1 MAASRTSTRFWADR
15 ALLAVLAL
23 ALALAAVLTLTAA
36 PAAARG
42 APGPPPACLTK
53 PDASCPTART
63 PAADP
68 SAPAATAPAVSTP
81 SPAQEGDGTDGSGY
95 ADPGRALGASS
106 PSCKLALDAAARA
119 RCRQSGSITR
129 RHPLSSYGIDAR
141 VGFSLTDPGKSFLG
155 ALQSLAAGLWTGLVY
170 LVDAVLLLLEW
181 AFSLDLTATTLPKIH
196 GALTRLHQQAFG
208 EPWLLAAISL
218 TGLWGIW
225 RGLVQRQ
232 HTQTITALAAT
243 IGLMVLGLFI
253 VSAPEQTVGKASALA
268 NDAGT
273 GILAAATTGRP
284 DQPRTALAAALA
296 GTFNILIAD
305 PWCALEFGSLD
316 YCHQKTKSGA
326 TTAGLWLKYPAQSAE
341 RGELYKLVKGDQGGG
356 SLLDPLRIVT
366 TGTPLALLNL
376 PGPQQHKLP
385 GGIRDQVE
393 KAPVRVELQEAGGTF
408 PRFALLAVIAVGT
421 LGALGLLG
429 YIAVRLLLA
438 SLLTLLLLLLAPVML
453 LAPAFGD
460 SGRQTFLAWI
470 KRLVGAIAAKL
481 LYAVFLAIVLASARA
496 LASVGIGWFGTWLLL
511 AAFWWGVLLKRDEL
525 IGFASAGLPHHQEGS
540 VRGTLAQGY
549 YAWQLGRGAAALVT
563 GAAAGPVAL
572 AAAARARSGE
582 QRTARTAAISGL
594 AREHLDHAATRAIGA
609 EQQTAGALIAGR
621 PGAERDL
628 RSINRHLQR
637 HDDAV
642 VTARATGGAP
652 PKPTAQQQQLIAHRE
667 RLQAVLEDP
676 GMHAA
681 EEITRH
687 AQRNRALSGAPITAR
702 DLAAHQDA
710 RRREHQTLPP
720 DHERHLRAAG
730 VDPHEYRAAPV
741 ERQAQLTA
749 HVDEHLRRERAL
761 LDAAAPPSGT
771 ASGASV
777 EQAVAHLRSDE
788 LDARTRAERQRLRD
802 ERRRQRGRTGIYR

>member
-1 MAASRTSTRFWADR
+1 MVTVASRSNPRLRPFGFSAI
-15 ALLAVLAL
+15 
-23 ALALAAVLTLTAA
+23 
-36 PAAARG
+36 
-42 APGPPPACLTK
+42 C
-53 PDASCPTART
+53 RT
-63 PAADP
+63 
-68 SAPAATAPAVSTP
+68 
-81 SPAQEGDGTDGSGY
+81 
-95 ADPGRALGASS
+95 
-106 PSCKLALDAAARA
+106 
-119 RCRQSGSITR
+119 SGSITR

-232 HTQTITALAAT
+232 HAQTITALAAT
-243 IGLMVLGLFI
+243 IALMVLGLFI

-296 GTFNILIAD
+296 GTFNILVAD

-316 YCHQKTKSGA
+316 YCHQKTKTGA
-326 TTAGLWLKYPAQSAE
+326 TNAGLWLKYPAQSAE

-356 SLLDPLRIVT
+356 LLDPLRIVT

-376 PGPQQHKLP
+376 PQPQQHKLP
-385 GGIRDQVE
+385 GGIRDQVG

-470 KRLVGAIAAKL
+470 KRLIGAIAAKL
-481 LYAVFLAIVLASARA
+481 LYAVFLAIVLASAQA

-525 IGFASAGLPHHQEGS
+525 IGLLARH
-540 VRGTLAQGY
+540 RGNI
-549 YAWQLGRGAAALVT
+549 AAVARAMGVERMQIHRWLKRF
-563 GAAAGPVAL
+563 AL
-572 AAAARARSGE
+572 AIEAYRNPDE
-582 QRTARTAAISGL
+582 T
-594 AREHLDHAATRAIGA
+594 
-609 EQQTAGALIAGR
+609 
-621 PGAERDL
+621 
-628 RSINRHLQR
+628 
-637 HDDAV
+637 DA
-642 VTARATGGAP
+642 
-652 PKPTAQQQQLIAHRE
+652 
-667 RLQAVLEDP
+667 
-676 GMHAA
+676 
-681 EEITRH
+681 
-687 AQRNRALSGAPITAR
+687 
-702 DLAAHQDA
+702 
-710 RRREHQTLPP
+710 
-720 DHERHLRAAG
+720 
-730 VDPHEYRAAPV
+730 
-741 ERQAQLTA
+741 
-749 HVDEHLRRERAL
+749 
-761 LDAAAPPSGT
+761 
-771 ASGASV
+771 
-777 EQAVAHLRSDE
+777 
-788 LDARTRAERQRLRD
+788 
-802 ERRRQRGRTGIYR
+802 

>member
-1 MAASRTSTRFWADR
+1 MAGSRTRARSRADGAVAALAAL
-15 ALLAVLAL
+15 ALLALSP
-23 ALALAAVLTLTAA
+23 A
-36 PAAARG
+36 PAHAARSTPAACPTTG
-42 APGPPPACLTK
+42 HAPPCA
-53 PDASCPTART
+53 TART
-63 PAADP
+63 PATGT
-68 SAPAATAPAVSTP
+68 SAPTTTAPATAAP
-81 SPAQEGDGTDGSGY
+81 TAGQDEDGTDGSGY

-106 PSCKLALDAAARA
+106 PSCKLALDAATRS
-119 RCRQSGSITR
+119 RCRTSGSITR

-141 VGFSLTDPGKSFLG
+141 AGFSLTDPGKSFLG
-155 ALQSLAAGLWTGLVY
+155 ALQSLAAGLWMGLVY

-243 IGLMVLGLFI
+243 VALMVLGLVI
-253 VSAPEQTVGKASALA
+253 VSQPEQTVGKASALA
-268 NDAGT
+268 NDAAA

-284 DQPRTALAAALA
+284 EQPRAALAGALA
-296 GTFNILIAD
+296 GTFNILVAD

-316 YCHQKTKSGA
+316 YCHQKTKNGQSN
-326 TTAGLWLKYPAQSAE
+326 AGLWLKYPAQSAE
-341 RGELYKLVKGDQGGG
+341 RGELYQLVKGDQGGS

-376 PGPQQHKLP
+376 PQPKKLP
-385 GGIRDQVE
+385 AGVRDQVQ
-393 KAPVRVELQEAGGTF
+393 KAPARVELQEAGGTF
-408 PRFALLAVIAVGT
+408 PRFALLAIIAVGT
-421 LGALGLLG
+421 SGALGLLG

-470 KRLVGAIAAKL
+470 KRLIGAIAAKL
-481 LYAVFLAIVLASARA
+481 LYAVFLAIVLAAAQA

-511 AAFWWGVLLKRDEL
+511 AAFWWGVLLKRHEL
-525 IGFASAGLPHHQEGS
+525 IGFASAGLPHHQDTS

-549 YAWQLGRGAAALVT
+549 YAWQLGRGAAALAT

-572 AAAARARSGE
+572 AAVARARSGE

-594 AREHLDHAATRAIGA
+594 AREKLDATATRAIGA
-609 EQQTAGALIAGR
+609 EQQTAGALIAER
-621 PGAERDL
+621 PGGERDL
-628 RSINRHLQR
+628 RSINRRLQR

-642 VTARATGGAP
+642 VAANATGAAP
-652 PKPTAQQQQLIAHRE
+652 PKPTAQQEQLIAHRE
-667 RLQAVLEDP
+667 RLQLILENP
-676 GMHAA
+676 GMRAA

-687 AQRNRALSGAPITAR
+687 AQRNRAQTGSPITAR
-702 DLAAHQDA
+702 DLAAQQDA

-730 VDPHEYRAAPV
+730 VDPHEYRTAPA
-741 ERQAQLTA
+741 ERQAQLTTQ
-749 HVDEHLRRERAL
+749 VDENMRRERAL
-761 LDAAAPPSGT
+761 LDAAAPSAGNVPGS
-771 ASGASV
+771 SI

-788 LDARTRAERQRLRD
+788 LHARTRAERQRLRD
-802 ERRRQRGRTGIYR
+802 ERRRQRNRTGIYR